1 MIDHAIHVWANIA
14 TLLVAVGGVTYLSLI
29 PYMTRDR

>member
-1 MIDHAIHVWANIA
+1 MIDHTLANMA
-14 TLLVAVGGVTYLSLI
+14 TLLVAAGAVAYVTLI